1 MSRDSLRHFR
11 TLQLAEVNTTGAVGE
26 RFLAILVAHHTRH
39 FELAT
44 CPVCLGHAIGI
55 QSQPVLIW
63 YRLKIHRHKKLQ
75 SLKNIKCIRH
85 ARL

>member
-1 MSRDSLRHFR
+1 MSGNSFCHFR

-44 CPVCLGHAIGI
+44 CPVCRLFACLGCVATDLKKDIGNQTLI
-55 QSQPVLIW
+55 LNRQSVTF
-63 YRLKIHRHKKLQ
+63 
-75 SLKNIKCIRH
+75 
-85 ARL
+85 